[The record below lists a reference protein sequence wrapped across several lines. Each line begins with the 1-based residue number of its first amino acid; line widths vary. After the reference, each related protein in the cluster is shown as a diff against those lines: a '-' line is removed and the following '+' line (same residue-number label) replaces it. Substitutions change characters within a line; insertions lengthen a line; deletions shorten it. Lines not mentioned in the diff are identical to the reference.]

1 MSAKLTDDIADLEK
15 KIKALQAQ
23 KIDKENKLKAQE
35 KKRQSAIMWAYGEVV
50 MKMLESGKLSP
61 EDWQKNCTE
70 FLPEGKKRELAV
82 LAIAELA
89 VAKKEGTE
97 KEK

>member
-1 MSAKLTDDIADLEK
+1 MAAKLTDDIAALEK

-23 KIDKENKLKAQE
+23 KIEKENKLKAQE

-61 EDWQKNCTE
+61 EEWQNNCTE

-82 LAIAELA
+82 SAISEMTLA
-89 VAKKEGTE
+89 E
-97 KEK
+97 KEELKNNN

>member
-1 MSAKLTDDIADLEK
+1 M
-15 KIKALQAQ
+15 
-23 KIDKENKLKAQE
+23 KAQE

-61 EDWQKNCTE
+61 EEWQKNCTE

-82 LAIAELA
+82 SAIAEMTT
-89 VAKKEGTE
+89 AKKE
-97 KEK
+97 